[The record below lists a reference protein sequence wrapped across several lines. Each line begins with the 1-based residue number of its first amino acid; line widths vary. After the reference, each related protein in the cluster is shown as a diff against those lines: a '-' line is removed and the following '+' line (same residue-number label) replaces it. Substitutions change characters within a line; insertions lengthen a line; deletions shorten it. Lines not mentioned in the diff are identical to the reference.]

1 MVGYEGM
8 FGLAAEL
15 ILMIITSFIPCN
27 FGVDACVFN
36 SAGMPFIESPLAY
49 FSEIGN
55 NGLLL
60 FFCILGVF
68 SIATFNVTGVTVTK
82 YINALARSICD
93 VTRTVIVWIVGI
105 IITVSAGFNK
115 PNYKWELIDG
125 AAISIQ
131 LAGFLVLILGNLI
144 YNKIIKIPFLTP
156 KEETSTSHPM
166 QIRCSTKK
174 RRRRR
179 RTPCSRKVD
188 K

>member
-8 FGLAAEL
+8 FGLATELVL
-15 ILMIITSFIPCN
+15 ILITSFIPCG
-27 FGVDACVFN
+27 FGADACVFDK
-36 SAGMPFIESPLAY
+36 AGMPFIESPLAY
-49 FSEIGN
+49 FSEMGD

-105 IITVSAGFNK
+105 IITVSAGINK

-125 AAISIQ
+125 LAITIQ
-131 LAGFLVLILGNLI
+131 LGGFLVLILGNLI
-144 YNKIIKIPFLTP
+144 YNKIIPIPFLMP
-156 KEETSTSHPM
+156 KDEKSKHAT
-166 QIRCSTKK
+166 I
-174 RRRRR
+174 
-179 RTPCSRKVD
+179 
-188 K
+188 